1 MADLIP
7 TNDPSV
13 KILVELRK
21 EFLDLYTKH
30 KYMVENDL
38 LILNSIYLEKIG
50 HLQLKL
56 LNKQAEAAR
65 CKFKM
70 MLLQAAVNR
79 SERPDLEQIEQQV
92 ELKMQ
97 SHYARIND
105 QAMAMEAAKHVL
117 SNLMSE
123 EDSGKLKE
131 LFRLLCKRLHPDL
144 NPDLTE
150 EEQDLFV
157 KVKAAYELKDI
168 TELQGILLYLDGTG
182 SDNPLNLT
190 PQERA
195 ERIKNL
201 EKSINGLIVKIEEL
215 RMSFPFNIEKQIMDD
230 NYIAGRQEEINAQCF
245 AADND
250 IAQYKEIISLILDE

>member
-182 SDNPLNLT
+182 GDNPLNLT